1 MPNLGPAVQTVL
13 ERCLGVK
20 PGEDLLVVVDPG
32 TLEIGT
38 ALRDQAAEMGAE
50 AVMAEMEVR
59 ANHGTE
65 PPRSIAAAMLES
77 DVIIAPTTR
86 SLSHTRARKRA
97 CDAGA
102 RAATLPG
109 VTPDM
114 LSRVM
119 AVDFEQ
125 MTARSRAVADLLTN
139 GSEARITCARG
150 TDVTLDL
157 QGREGVS
164 DDGDLRAPGA
174 FGNLPCGEGFIP
186 PLGGSGV
193 IVAST
198 VAPLGLSDPPAVLT
212 LRDGQL
218 VDAREGHG
226 PEYLSMLQEHG
237 ELGTNLAELGVGTND
252 KAELTG
258 AILED
263 EKILG
268 TVHIAFGASAGFG
281 GTVSVPI
288 HLDVVIVD
296 ATLEIDG
303 RAVLEAGRFV
313 L

>member
-20 PGEDLLVVVDPG
+20 SGDDVLVIVDPG
-32 TLEIGT
+32 TLEIGA
-38 ALRDQAAEMGAE
+38 ALRDHAAEIGAE
-50 AVMAEMEVR
+50 AVLAKMDVR
-59 ANHGTE
+59 ATHGTE
-65 PPRSIAAAMLES
+65 PPRAIAAAMLES
-77 DVIIAPTTR
+77 DVVVAPTTR

-109 VTPDM
+109 VTADM
-114 LSRVM
+114 LARVM

-125 MTARSRAVADLLTN
+125 MAARSRALAELLTE
-139 GSEARITCARG
+139 GTEARVRCPRG

-157 QGREGVS
+157 RGREGVS

-174 FGNLPCGEGFIP
+174 FGNLPCGEGFIA

-212 LRDGQL
+212 LREGQL
-218 VDAREGHG
+218 VDAEEGHG

-237 ELGTNLAELGVGTND
+237 ALGTNLAELGIGTND
-252 KAELTG
+252 RAVLTG
-258 AILED
+258 TILED
-263 EKILG
+263 EKVLG

-288 HLDVVIVD
+288 HLDVVVVE
-296 ATLEIDG
+296 ASLQIDD
-303 RAVLEAGRFV
+303 RAVLDAGRFV